1 MKSVEEFQNT
11 QKLIDEYNG
20 FDSKVSE
27 LESKI
32 EQNEKVSNLR
42 IKRLNEQL
50 NITWEDAEFEIDRES
65 LQKQIEKSIKNEEKN
80 LSKEN
85 ADLNKEIKDAKD
97 SKKFFRTDNH
107 FKIITMEI
115 EAMKREVA
123 DEELELK
130 KKNIELQE
138 FYKEE
143 SHENKFGWKEIYDQ
157 IDSIKDNIQKLNAK
171 IQQYT
176 EFKEELN
183 SINLT
188 PDEYKEMFKR
198 EAERVAMEEQSLQPE
213 QIEPDPVQ
221 TQPTKPDPTQAQPTK
236 PDPTQAQLTKPD
248 PAQTQPTKPD
258 PTQVQ
263 SIKPD
268 TAQTQPTKPDPT
280 QAQSTKPQP
289 KTTQSKQDYL
299 KFIIDSDSN
308 QAIVEEMQNGMHSSV
323 GFNLDKIFQ
332 DKRSLRK
339 EAKEFIKEND
349 LEDYSKIIKMVNPA
363 VLKLLLAQNDKKL
376 MKDFLDVYCGEKDK
390 LPIEYNVKFESNS
403 IYMNEKTFRQLNRS
417 LIKDNKYLGTDFT
430 TTPFYTLKKILSRF
444 PGLGDKYKNALP
456 VPQGNELQNAIRKKE
471 KFELQN
477 TKTHENFVEQYKI
490 NESEYNKNKDKA
502 QKLKAKMKTIIIKN
516 NPKGLGKVKNSIN
529 SIRYNITKSKH
540 KNAVSKAKNARDEM
554 LKNDKGPKSMSN
566 GYKDFVKKQEELN
579 R

>member
-11 QKLIDEYNG
+11 QKLIDEYKG

-32 EQNEKVSNLR
+32 EQNKKVSNLR
-42 IKRLNEQL
+42 IERLNEQL

-65 LQKQIEKSIKNEEKN
+65 FQ
-80 LSKEN
+80 
-85 ADLNKEIKDAKD
+85 KEIENRISTEKGDLSERNAALDKEITEVKN
-97 SKKFFRTDNH
+97 SKKFFRTDNNLR
-107 FKIITMEI
+107 IITMEI

-143 SHENKFGWKEIYDQ
+143 SHDNKFGWKEIYDQ

-171 IQQYT
+171 IKQYT

-188 PDEYKEMFKR
+188 PDEYKEMFRR
-198 EAERVAMEEQSLQPE
+198 EAEK
-213 QIEPDPVQ
+213 
-221 TQPTKPDPTQAQPTK
+221 TKSNVDPTTQSQPSQGQPSQGQPSQGQPSQGQPSQGQPSQGQPSQGQPSQGQPSQGQPSQGQPSQGQPSQGQPSQGQPSQGQPNQGPK
-236 PDPTQAQLTKPD
+236 P
-248 PAQTQPTKPD
+248 
-258 PTQVQ
+258 
-263 SIKPD
+263 
-268 TAQTQPTKPDPT
+268 
-280 QAQSTKPQP
+280 
-289 KTTQSKQDYL
+289 TQSKQDYL

-308 QAIVEEMQNGMHSSV
+308 QAIVEEMQNGTHSLF

-332 DKRSLRK
+332 DKRTLRK
-339 EAKEFIKEND
+339 EAKKFISEND
-349 LEDYSKIIKMVNPA
+349 LKDYSKIIKMVNPA

-390 LPIEYNVKFESNS
+390 LPIEYNVKLENNS

-444 PGLGDKYKNALP
+444 PGLGDKYKKALP
-456 VPQGNELQNAIRKKE
+456 APKGNELQNAVRKKE
-471 KFELQN
+471 KFELHN
-477 TKTHENFVEQYKI
+477 TKTHNNFVEQYKM
-490 NESEYNKNKDKA
+490 NESKYIKNKDKA
-502 QKLKAKMKTIIIKN
+502 KKLKTKMKKIEEKN
-516 NPKGLGKVKNSIN
+516 GTN

-540 KNAVSKAKNARDEM
+540 ENAVSKAKKARDEM
-554 LKNDKGPKSMSN
+554 LKNKKGPKSMSSE
-566 GYKDFVKKQEELN
+566 YKDFVKKQEEGFD

>member
-11 QKLIDEYNG
+11 QKLIDEYKG

-32 EQNEKVSNLR
+32 EQNKKVSNLR
-42 IKRLNEQL
+42 IERLNEQL

-85 ADLNKEIKDAKD
+85 AELNKEIKDAKA

-143 SHENKFGWKEIYDQ
+143 SHDNKFGWKEIYDQ

-171 IQQYT
+171 IKQYT

-188 PDEYKEMFKR
+188 PDEYKEMFRR
-198 EAERVAMEEQSLQPE
+198 EAEK
-213 QIEPDPVQ
+213 
-221 TQPTKPDPTQAQPTK
+221 TKSNVDPTTQSQPSQGQPSQGQPSQGQPSQGQPNQGPK
-236 PDPTQAQLTKPD
+236 P
-248 PAQTQPTKPD
+248 
-258 PTQVQ
+258 
-263 SIKPD
+263 
-268 TAQTQPTKPDPT
+268 
-280 QAQSTKPQP
+280 
-289 KTTQSKQDYL
+289 TQSKQDYL

-308 QAIVEEMQNGMHSSV
+308 QAIVEEMQNGTHSLF

-332 DKRSLRK
+332 DKRTLRK
-339 EAKEFIKEND
+339 EAKKFISEND
-349 LEDYSKIIKMVNPA
+349 LKDYSKIIKMVNPA

-390 LPIEYNVKFESNS
+390 LPIEYNVKLENNS

-444 PGLGDKYKNALP
+444 PGLGDKYKKALP
-456 VPQGNELQNAIRKKE
+456 APKGNELQNAVRKKE
-471 KFELQN
+471 KFELHN
-477 TKTHENFVEQYKI
+477 IKTHNNFVEQYKM
-490 NESEYNKNKDKA
+490 NESKYIKNKDKA
-502 QKLKAKMKTIIIKN
+502 KKLKTKMKKIEEKN
-516 NPKGLGKVKNSIN
+516 GTN

-540 KNAVSKAKNARDEM
+540 ENAVSKAKKARDEM
-554 LKNDKGPKSMSN
+554 LKNKKGPKSMSSE
-566 GYKDFVKKQEELN
+566 YKDFVKKQEEGFD

>member
-32 EQNEKVSNLR
+32 EQNKKVSNLR
-42 IKRLNEQL
+42 IERLNEQL

-85 ADLNKEIKDAKD
+85 AELNKEIKDAKD

-115 EAMKREVA
+115 ETMKREVA

-143 SHENKFGWKEIYDQ
+143 SHDNKFGWKEIYDQ

-171 IQQYT
+171 IKQYT

-188 PDEYKEMFKR
+188 PDEYKEMFRR
-198 EAERVAMEEQSLQPE
+198 EAEK
-213 QIEPDPVQ
+213 
-221 TQPTKPDPTQAQPTK
+221 TKSNVDPTTQSQPSQGQPSQGQPSQGQPSQGQPSQGQPSQGQPNQGQPSQGQPNQGPK
-236 PDPTQAQLTKPD
+236 P
-248 PAQTQPTKPD
+248 
-258 PTQVQ
+258 
-263 SIKPD
+263 
-268 TAQTQPTKPDPT
+268 
-280 QAQSTKPQP
+280 
-289 KTTQSKQDYL
+289 TQSKQDYL

-308 QAIVEEMQNGMHSSV
+308 QAIVEEMQNGTHSSF

-390 LPIEYNVKFESNS
+390 LPIEYNVKLESNS

-456 VPQGNELQNAIRKKE
+456 VPQGNELQNAVRKKE
-471 KFELQN
+471 KFELHN
-477 TKTHENFVEQYKI
+477 TKTHNNFVEQYKM
-490 NESEYNKNKDKA
+490 NESKYIKNKDKA
-502 QKLKAKMKTIIIKN
+502 KKLKTKMKKIEEKN
-516 NPKGLGKVKNSIN
+516 GTN

-540 KNAVSKAKNARDEM
+540 ENAVSKAKKARDEM
-554 LKNDKGPKSMSN
+554 LKNKKGPKSMSS
-566 GYKDFVKKQEELN
+566 GYKDFVKKQEEGFD

>member
-11 QKLIDEYNG
+11 QKLIDEYKG

-32 EQNEKVSNLR
+32 EQNKKVSNLR
-42 IKRLNEQL
+42 IERLNEQL

-85 ADLNKEIKDAKD
+85 AELNKEIKDAKA

-143 SHENKFGWKEIYDQ
+143 SHDNKFGWKEIYDQ

-171 IQQYT
+171 IKQYT

-188 PDEYKEMFKR
+188 PDEYKEMFRR
-198 EAERVAMEEQSLQPE
+198 EAEK
-213 QIEPDPVQ
+213 
-221 TQPTKPDPTQAQPTK
+221 TKSNVDPTTQSQPSQGQPSQGQPSQGQPSQGQPSQGQPSQGQPSQGQPSQGQPSQGQPSQGQPNQGPK
-236 PDPTQAQLTKPD
+236 P
-248 PAQTQPTKPD
+248 
-258 PTQVQ
+258 
-263 SIKPD
+263 
-268 TAQTQPTKPDPT
+268 
-280 QAQSTKPQP
+280 
-289 KTTQSKQDYL
+289 TQSKQDYL

-308 QAIVEEMQNGMHSSV
+308 QAIVEEMQNGTHSLF

-332 DKRSLRK
+332 DKRTLRK
-339 EAKEFIKEND
+339 EAKKFISEND
-349 LEDYSKIIKMVNPA
+349 LKDYSKIIKMVNPA

-390 LPIEYNVKFESNS
+390 LPIEYNVKLENNS

-444 PGLGDKYKNALP
+444 PGLGDKYKKALP
-456 VPQGNELQNAIRKKE
+456 APKGNELQNAVRKKE
-471 KFELQN
+471 KFELHN
-477 TKTHENFVEQYKI
+477 IKTHNNFVEQYKM
-490 NESEYNKNKDKA
+490 NESKYIKNKDKA
-502 QKLKAKMKTIIIKN
+502 KKLKTKMKKIEEKN
-516 NPKGLGKVKNSIN
+516 GTN

-540 KNAVSKAKNARDEM
+540 ENAVSKAKKARDEM
-554 LKNDKGPKSMSN
+554 LKNKKGPKSMSSE
-566 GYKDFVKKQEELN
+566 YKDFVKKQEEGFD

>member
-42 IKRLNEQL
+42 IERLNEQL
-50 NITWEDAEFEIDRES
+50 NITWEDAEFEINRES

-138 FYKEE
+138 FYKAE
-143 SHENKFGWKEIYDQ
+143 SHNNKFGWKEIYDQ

-171 IQQYT
+171 IKQYT

-198 EAERVAMEEQSLQPE
+198 EAERIAMEEQSLQPE
-213 QIEPDPVQ
+213 PIEPDPTQ
-221 TQPTKPDPTQAQPTK
+221 AQPTKPDPAQAQPTKPDPTQAQPTK
-236 PDPTQAQLTKPD
+236 SD
-248 PAQTQPTKPD
+248 PAQT
-258 PTQVQ
+258 
-263 SIKPD
+263 
-268 TAQTQPTKPDPT
+268 
-280 QAQSTKPQP
+280 QSTKPQP

-363 VLKLLLAQNDKKL
+363 VLKLLLAQKDKKL

-390 LPIEYNVKFESNS
+390 LPIEYNVKLESNS

-456 VPQGNELQNAIRKKE
+456 VTQGNELQNAIRKKE

-477 TKTHENFVEQYKI
+477 TKTHENFVEQYKV

-516 NPKGLGKVKNSIN
+516 NPKGLDKVKNNIN

-540 KNAVSKAKNARDEM
+540 GNAISKVKNARDEM
-554 LKNDKGPKSMSN
+554 LKNKKGPKSMSS
-566 GYKDFVKKQEELN
+566 GYKDFVKKQEEGLD

>member
-32 EQNEKVSNLR
+32 EQNEKASNLR
-42 IKRLNEQL
+42 IERLNEQL

-80 LSKEN
+80 LAKEN
-85 ADLNKEIKDAKD
+85 ADLNKEIKDTKD

-115 EAMKREVA
+115 EEMKREVA

-171 IQQYT
+171 IKQYT

-198 EAERVAMEEQSLQPE
+198 EAERVVMEEQPIQPE
-213 QIEPDPVQ
+213 PIE
-221 TQPTKPDPTQAQPTK
+221 PDPTQAQP
-236 PDPTQAQLTKPD
+236 TKPD

-258 PTQVQ
+258 STQ
-263 SIKPD
+263 
-268 TAQTQPTKPDPT
+268 AQPTKPDPAK
-280 QAQSTKPQP
+280 AQPTKPDSAKAQPTKSDPSKTQQTKTQP

-308 QAIVEEMQNGMHSSV
+308 QAIVEEVQNGMHSSV

-390 LPIEYNVKFESNS
+390 LPIEYNVKLESNS

-471 KFELQN
+471 KFKLQN
-477 TKTHENFVEQYKI
+477 TKTHENFVEQYKV
-490 NESEYNKNKDKA
+490 NENEYNENKDKV
-502 QKLKAKMKTIIIKN
+502 QKLKTKMKTIIKN

-566 GYKDFVKKQEELN
+566 GYKDFVKKQEELD